1 MKKIPKLAC
10 IYIVK
15 ILDKLKVI
23 KRVHVKDKKSVSSQT
38 YMLMPTVVKADIWS
52 KIKLG
57 GVFRAYLLGFAN

>member
-15 ILDKLKVI
+15 ILDKVI